1 MVEEQETKATDD
13 RDRPQYFEDLRF
25 AKKQQ
30 WAVTTAAV
38 TLLAA
43 IYALQR
49 SVDPGLG
56 SKERVAVVV
65 AIVLI
70 ATFGCIFLF
79 MLQKHIRDT
88 RLRLDRTD
96 KDALLRGVS
105 IVGVLSG
112 VVILSAGCVLYFV
125 ALR

>member
-13 RDRPQYFEDLRF
+13 RDRPQWFEELRF

-30 WAVTTAAV
+30 WAITTAAV

-43 IYALQR
+43 VYALQR
-49 SVDPGLG
+49 SVDPGIG
-56 SKERVAVVV
+56 SKEKVVVVV
-65 AIVLI
+65 AVVLI

-79 MLQKHIRDT
+79 TLQKYIRDT